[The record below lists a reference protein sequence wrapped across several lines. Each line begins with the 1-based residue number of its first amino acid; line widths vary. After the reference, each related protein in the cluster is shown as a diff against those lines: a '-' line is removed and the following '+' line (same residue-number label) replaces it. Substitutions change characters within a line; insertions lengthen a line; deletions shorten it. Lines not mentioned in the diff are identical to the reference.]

1 MKPIIPQSEFA
12 FRIAKT
18 QESMRA
24 QNLDLLLCYANE
36 AEPQFV
42 RYYSDYWPSFESAG
56 VLIPAKGEPLLLI
69 GPESGTFA
77 ADMSKIPKIRKLL
90 AFRESSEPE
99 YPGAKLDTFDSVIR
113 EAMGGAAPRRAGIAG
128 YSLISHVIY
137 QQFEAALKALGNEEI
152 LHADEIV
159 SQQRVKKSTNEIACL
174 REAYRITQEAMKAVL
189 ANIRPGMTENQV
201 KGIALSKIFSEGGEG
216 EAYPFWILTGEGS
229 NQAISRCRNRVIR
242 QGDMMQIQ
250 VGARYQGYAST
261 MGRAVVFGKAT
272 DDKRRMIEAS
282 LDAQRQI
289 LSMIRPG
296 VDAGEV
302 SRKHR
307 QVMREHGCEGMILY
321 GPVHGT
327 GLMEGEFPWIEDT
340 SHYPLEAGMTFCTC
354 LYLGDDEKRIGI
366 RIEDGFMVTE
376 TGTESF
382 SDYRRELIEIV

>member
-1 MKPIIPQSEFA
+1 M
-12 FRIAKT
+12 
-18 QESMRA
+18 
-24 QNLDLLLCYANE
+24 
-36 AEPQFV
+36 
-42 RYYSDYWPSFESAG
+42 
-56 VLIPAKGEPLLLI
+56 
-69 GPESGTFA
+69 
-77 ADMSKIPKIRKLL
+77 L

-137 QQFEAALKALGNEEI
+137 QQFEAALKSLGNEEI

-250 VGARYQGYAST
+250 VGRPLSGLCLNDGPRGGVRQGDRRSAQ
-261 MGRAVVFGKAT
+261 
-272 DDKRRMIEAS
+272 DDR
-282 LDAQRQI
+282 
-289 LSMIRPG
+289 
-296 VDAGEV
+296 
-302 SRKHR
+302 
-307 QVMREHGCEGMILY
+307 
-321 GPVHGT
+321 
-327 GLMEGEFPWIEDT
+327 
-340 SHYPLEAGMTFCTC
+340 
-354 LYLGDDEKRIGI
+354 
-366 RIEDGFMVTE
+366 GFA
-376 TGTESF
+376 
-382 SDYRRELIEIV
+382 